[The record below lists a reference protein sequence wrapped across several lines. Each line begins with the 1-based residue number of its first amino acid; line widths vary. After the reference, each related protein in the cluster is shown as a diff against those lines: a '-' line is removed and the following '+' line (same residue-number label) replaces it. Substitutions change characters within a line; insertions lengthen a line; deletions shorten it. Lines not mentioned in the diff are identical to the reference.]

1 MPLGMERGAGLAVH
15 PARVVQSPARCDQL
29 IGNPAFRWL
38 ANSYA
43 GTAAS
48 VLRRRGSAVSGSDL
62 FGARLRWLGLFS
74 ISLDWLVLGC
84 HRHDGSRGYSGSA
97 LHVKRWSRSMMPLP
111 G

>member
-1 MPLGMERGAGLAVH
+1 MPLGMERGARLAIH

-29 IGNPAFRWL
+29 IGNPAFRRL
-38 ANSYA
+38 GNGYA

-48 VLRRRGSAVSGSDL
+48 VLRRRGSAVFGRDL
-62 FGARLRWLGLFS
+62 LTARLRWLGPFS
-74 ISLDWLVLGC
+74 LSLDSLVLGC
-84 HRHDGSRGYSGSA
+84 HRHDGSRSYSGSA